1 MSADLTGIDNVGE
14 LFSAHYFAERLVPE
28 LLSDAA
34 TREVIDAVAARLR
47 ALGPRILEA
56 AQLTRDGDGA
66 LLPETRRELG
76 RDLAVR
82 LLEALGFVR
91 EREEHA
97 YVALERPSA
106 PNEGIPILGRLVHGP
121 ETPVILL
128 EGGFAAEDSGL
139 LGQPVS
145 VLGPLSAAA
154 RRDGLEPPKDLS
166 LEDVLLALFAW
177 PSPPRWI
184 VVLGGAEI
192 LLAERS
198 RFGRGK
204 WLRFD
209 LPTLFR
215 RRGGDALRATAGLLA
230 RELLAPGA
238 ARPLHD
244 ALFEASHQH
253 AVGVSAS
260 LKYAAREAVELLGN
274 EAVYYVRTVSKTS
287 LHTARAA
294 RELTD
299 DCLVYLFR
307 LLFLFYAEARAK
319 ELRGLPMGAEEY
331 ALGYSLEALRDLE
344 QVPLTTPEARDGYF
358 FHESLTRLFA
368 LVNDGWD
375 PRQVVLRG
383 SAADVD
389 YLSRGFSLPGLRTTL
404 FAPQGAPRLARV
416 KFRNE
421 VLQRVVRLL
430 SLSPEGSGRAGRGR
444 ISYAELG
451 IGELGAVYEGL
462 LSYSGFFA
470 REALYEVHRAGDS
483 PGDATAQSY
492 FVPERELG
500 RYSEEE
506 LSFPAPAGEAGSAPG
521 GSAHAATRVRRRYAP
536 GTFIFRLAGR
546 DREQSASYY
555 TPRVLTQ
562 CLVQYAL
569 RELCAD
575 KSADALLATTI
586 CEPAMGSGA
595 FLVEAIDQLADV
607 YLEKKQA
614 ETGERIDAG
623 RYGLEKQR
631 VKTFLAESRCY
642 GVDLNPMATRL
653 AAVSLWLATMHENQ
667 AAPSFAARL
676 FTGNSLVG
684 ARFAVYLPEDFES
697 DEPFA
702 KALLSLVKRTPLGE
716 LEVRTE
722 ETLAAWGKLSA
733 AVVEVRELVET
744 ALAGG
749 ETGGEADGA
758 AEADDEAVAGER
770 AKALQKVL
778 KKAAA
783 ALKEPR
789 WQRRPPRRVPLEEL
803 VSGTGPK
810 QAIYHFLLPHPE
822 MSPFEQDKAL
832 LELCPDGVR
841 RLAAWRKAA
850 LAPLEKAER
859 ARLVELSERVT
870 QRVRRLVEDRQRVLE
885 RCRSRVEVWGQGP
898 VLPPV
903 GGFLSVAE
911 QDALREAARAEG
923 TAYGQLRRV
932 MDLWAALWAF
942 PLEDAA
948 KLPSRGAWWAAVE
961 EVLGLP
967 PGDLTPRPPL
977 PFGEGES
984 EAEAEGER
992 DLWAVVRETV
1002 ARLRPLSWE
1011 LEAPEVFLAGDGFGL
1026 VIGNPPWL
1034 RLDWNEQGILEE
1046 MEPRLALDG
1055 TSASDVAKKRR
1066 DVLNTPQRMKEYLGE
1081 ATATQG
1087 LQGFLGAASNY
1098 PLLAG
1103 VRTNLYKCFLVKAWE
1118 IGSPSAVTAMI
1129 HQDGLFDDPRGG
1141 ALREEAYSRFR
1152 WVFRFKNDRFLFA
1165 DITNQVTFSLTVAAA
1180 KQVDPKFLAIANLFH
1195 PATID
1200 ACATHDGAGAVPG
1213 IKTDQGEFEVRGH
1226 KNRIV
1231 ELSTDELAVC
1241 ARLFDKPGTSYRRA
1255 RLPLIHSGEAL
1266 AALRKLANHPR
1277 RLSDLGARVF
1287 GSMMWNETNA
1297 QKDGTIRRETRVPKS
1312 SAEWI
1317 LSGPHF
1323 HVGAPLNKSP
1333 RSPCNSNKDYDVI
1346 DLETI
1351 PDDYLPRTNYA
1362 PACDAKTYLERTP
1375 VFQGRPVTDYYRHVN
1390 RTMLAITGER
1400 TVCGA
1405 LVPPGPGH
1413 IDLVYSMTF
1422 ADLGELV
1429 RAAGMW
1435 ASLPVDYFVR
1445 ATGKGHLRADTARVM
1460 PIPRARSAFG
1470 QALAARALRLN
1481 GLTTHYA
1488 ALWNEVWPEAHSPA
1502 WTLSDPRLSPWPA
1515 AHAPW
1520 SRASAVRNAFERRWA
1535 LVEVDALAAL
1545 ELGLTLEE
1553 LATLYRTQFPVLR
1566 EYERDTW
1573 FDTKGRIAFTAS
1585 KGLVGVG
1592 LDRRSFETWRECLSE
1607 GRALPGDFDT
1617 KGLVPPFERRDRE
1630 EDMGVAYAAFA
1641 GAVGAVV

>member
-14 LFSAHYFAERLVPE
+14 LFSAHYFAERLAPE
-28 LLSDAA
+28 LEAEAA
-34 TREVIDAVAARLR
+34 SKEVITAVAAKLR
-47 ALGPRILEA
+47 TLGPRILEA
-56 AQLTRDGDGA
+56 AQLTSDGDAA

-82 LLEALGFVR
+82 LLEALGFER

-97 YVALERPSA
+97 YVALERPLA

-121 ETPVILL
+121 QTPVILL
-128 EGGFAAEDSGL
+128 EGGFAAEDTGL

-154 RRDGLEPPKDLS
+154 RRDGLEAPKDLT
-166 LEDVLLALFAW
+166 LEDAILALFAW

-184 VVLGGAEI
+184 VVLGGSEI

-209 LPTLFR
+209 LPTILR
-215 RRGGDALRATAGLLA
+215 RRGGDALRVSAGLLA
-230 RELLAPGA
+230 RQLLAPGA

-375 PRQVVLRG
+375 PKQAVLPG
-383 SAADVD
+383 SAEDVD

-404 FAPQGAPRLARV
+404 FAPHGAPRLARV
-416 KFRNE
+416 KLRNE

-430 SLSPEGSGRAGRGR
+430 SLSPEGNGKAGRGR

-492 FVPERELG
+492 FVPERDLG
-500 RYSEEE
+500 RYSDPE
-506 LSFPAPAGEAGSAPG
+506 LSFPAPSGETATPPGSTSP
-521 GSAHAATRVRRRYAP
+521 SAQTTRRRYAP

-562 CLVQYAL
+562 CLVKYAL
-569 RELCAD
+569 RELSAD
-575 KSADALLATTI
+575 KGADALLATTI

-595 FLVEAIDQLADV
+595 FLVEAIDQLADL

-702 KALLSLVKRTPLGE
+702 KALLALVKKTPLEE

-722 ETLAAWGKLSA
+722 ETLAAWAKLTA
-733 AVVEVRELVET
+733 AVAEVRDVVET
-744 ALAGG
+744 ALASDS
-749 ETGGEADGA
+749 E
-758 AEADDEAVAGER
+758 AEAEDEEAAGER
-770 AKALQKVL
+770 AKTLQKVL

-789 WQRRPPRRVPLEEL
+789 WQRRPPRRVSLEDL

-810 QAIYHFLLPHPE
+810 QGIYHFLLPHPE

-832 LELCPDGVR
+832 LDLCPDGVR

-859 ARLVELSERVT
+859 TRLVELSERVT

-923 TAYGQLRRV
+923 TAYGQLRQV

-948 KLPSRGAWWAAVE
+948 KLPSRGVWWAAVE

-1034 RLDWNEQGILEE
+1034 KVQWNEQGLLEE
-1046 MEPRLALDG
+1046 LEPRLALDG
-1055 TSASDVAKKRR
+1055 TSASDVAKRRR
-1066 DVLNTPQRMKEYLGE
+1066 DVLNTPQRLTEYLGE
-1081 ATATQG
+1081 ATTTQG
-1087 LQGFLGAASNY
+1087 VQAFLNAPSNY

-1103 VRTNLYKCFLVKAWE
+1103 VQTNLYKCFLVKAWE
-1118 IGSPSAVTAMI
+1118 IGSPAAVTAMI
-1129 HQDGLFDDPRGG
+1129 HQDGIFDDPKGG
-1141 ALREEAYSRFR
+1141 ALREEAYSRLR
-1152 WVFRFKNDRFLFA
+1152 WVFRFKNELLLFS
-1165 DITNQVTFSLTVAAA
+1165 DIGDVRPYSLS
-1180 KQVDPKFLAIANLFH
+1180 IS
-1195 PATID
+1195 
-1200 ACATHDGAGAVPG
+1200 
-1213 IKTDQGEFEVRGH
+1213 GESGVR
-1226 KNRIV
+1226 
-1231 ELSTDELAVC
+1231 
-1241 ARLFDKPGTSYRRA
+1241 
-1255 RLPLIHSGEAL
+1255 RLPTRLQPLSSG
-1266 AALRKLANHPR
+1266 ND
-1277 RLSDLGARVF
+1277 RLQRGARRCR
-1287 GSMMWNETNA
+1287 GCPGDQERWTA
-1297 QKDGTIRRETRVPKS
+1297 S
-1312 SAEWI
+1312 SR
-1317 LSGPHF
+1317 F
-1323 HVGAPLNKSP
+1323 GAP
-1333 RSPCNSNKDYDVI
+1333 
-1346 DLETI
+1346 
-1351 PDDYLPRTNYA
+1351 
-1362 PACDAKTYLERTP
+1362 DA
-1375 VFQGRPVTDYYRHVN
+1375 
-1390 RTMLAITGER
+1390 
-1400 TVCGA
+1400 
-1405 LVPPGPGH
+1405 
-1413 IDLVYSMTF
+1413 
-1422 ADLGELV
+1422 
-1429 RAAGMW
+1429 
-1435 ASLPVDYFVR
+1435 
-1445 ATGKGHLRADTARVM
+1445 
-1460 PIPRARSAFG
+1460 
-1470 QALAARALRLN
+1470 
-1481 GLTTHYA
+1481 
-1488 ALWNEVWPEAHSPA
+1488 A
-1502 WTLSDPRLSPWPA
+1502 WS
-1515 AHAPW
+1515 
-1520 SRASAVRNAFERRWA
+1520 V
-1535 LVEVDALAAL
+1535 
-1545 ELGLTLEE
+1545 
-1553 LATLYRTQFPVLR
+1553 
-1566 EYERDTW
+1566 
-1573 FDTKGRIAFTAS
+1573 
-1585 KGLVGVG
+1585 
-1592 LDRRSFETWRECLSE
+1592 
-1607 GRALPGDFDT
+1607 
-1617 KGLVPPFERRDRE
+1617 
-1630 EDMGVAYAAFA
+1630 
-1641 GAVGAVV
+1641 